1 MGNLVSRNIMVKL
14 MAVTLLLGVM
24 LVANAFAAPSD
35 LDQQA
40 PDLAKEPVEKPS
52 DLEDDADVED
62 RDDDEDEADDGDN
75 TVEEEGEEMRDDM
88 GDDEP
93 VDINED
99 EESLADY
106 EY

>member
-35 LDQQA
+35 LDEQA
-40 PDLAKEPVEKPS
+40 PDLAKEPVEEPS
-52 DLEDDADVED
+52 DLEDEADVED
-62 RDDDEDEADDGDN
+62 RDEADEGEDDDGDN
-75 TVEEEGEEMRDDM
+75 AVGEEGDDMRDDL
-88 GDDEP
+88 GDEP
-93 VDINED
+93 FDINED